1 MKKEEAT
8 IELLEKKMS
17 EEMSDSLD
25 DEILTSCWY
34 NGHDIDSV
42 EFRIKE
48 MRQMLSQ
55 EMSKSYPKSYPGL
68 NKMEYVESVDDAIKM
83 GLTGKDLENAKRYF
97 NIRDLYNRVND
108 IYMALPKASDDDY
121 KNKVNAYIDLEK
133 ILMEETFKIK

>member
-1 MKKEEAT
+1 MKNEEAMF
-8 IELLEKKMS
+8 EWLEKKMS
-17 EEMSDSLD
+17 EEMSDSID

-42 EFRIKE
+42 EFRIKK

-55 EMSKSYPKSYPGL
+55 AMNKSYPGL
-68 NKMEYVESVDDAIKM
+68 NKMEYVESVGDAIKT

-97 NIRDLYNRVND
+97 IISELYNLVND
-108 IYMALPKASDDDY
+108 IYIALPKASGDDY
-121 KNKVNAYIDLEK
+121 MGMVNVYIDLEK